1 MADRTA
7 PIADRSAAVATRSN
21 SVVAQGDPDSVPSPA
36 APIVRLAGVSKT
48 YDQQQVWALDGI
60 DLSVFPGEFFSL
72 LGPSGSGKSTTL
84 RLIAGFEAPNTGRVH
99 IDGADVTDV
108 RPYRRDVNTVFQSYA
123 LFPHMTVTENV
134 AYPLKMKRID
144 RRETGRR
151 VADALELVDMTD
163 FHRRLPH
170 QLSGGQ
176 RQRIALARAL
186 VARPKVVL
194 LDEPLGA
201 LDLKLR
207 QQMQIVLKELQRE
220 VDITFVYVT
229 HDQGEA
235 LSMSDRLAVM
245 NAGRIEQ
252 LGTPEEIYYRP
263 ATRFVAGFIGRSNLI
278 DCRIESEDGHAV
290 ARSGEFRVALAGD
303 HPSGDATL
311 AIRCEVIEMNSS
323 APPSDGENRL
333 DAVVENAIFHGDR
346 HELILRVGE
355 VSLTALAQAKRGM
368 SPRPG
373 DRAEI
378 IVEPADIVVL
388 RG

>member
-1 MADRTA
+1 M
-7 PIADRSAAVATRSN
+7 
-21 SVVAQGDPDSVPSPA
+21 
-36 APIVRLAGVSKT
+36 SKT
-48 YDQQQVWALDGI
+48 YDQQQVRALDGI

-108 RPYRRDVNTVFQSYA
+108 RPYHRDVNTVFQSYA
-123 LFPHMTVTENV
+123 LFPHMTVAENV

-220 VDITFVYVT
+220 VNITFVYVT

-278 DCRIESEDGHAV
+278 DCPNRERRRPRRRAQWRIPGGAGWRPPIRRCHACDPLRGH
-290 ARSGEFRVALAGD
+290 RD
-303 HPSGDATL
+303 
-311 AIRCEVIEMNSS
+311 
-323 APPSDGENRL
+323 
-333 DAVVENAIFHGDR
+333 
-346 HELILRVGE
+346 ELIRAALGRREQARRRGGE
-355 VSLTALAQAKRGM
+355 RHLSRRPTRAHPPRRRGQ
-368 SPRPG
+368 PNGPG
-373 DRAEI
+373 TGKAGH
-378 IVEPADIVVL
+378 EPKA
-388 RG
+388 R